1 VAQGQTTGSSATTYD
16 VAGRKDVDLLH
27 AKAVGLIG
35 VLFLTVTGAAPISAM
50 LFNVP
55 VAVGFGDGIGA
66 PAAFLFATIV
76 LLIFSV
82 GYAAMA
88 GKVTAVGGFYSFISH
103 GLGRELGMA
112 MGFASVVAY
121 SVFEASLCGGFA
133 YFMNLKI
140 LDLTGA
146 NVGWPYLALFMVA
159 LIAVLTYFDVKL
171 STWVLGIALIGEVFI
186 LVVFDLGIFTNSAAH
201 IDTAAI
207 NPLNAFNGFPKVGD
221 LAEGAAAI
229 GLFFAFWSWVGFEMA
244 PNYGE
249 ESRDPKRIVPLSLY
263 ISVLGLGIFYTIT
276 SWASISAYPTID
288 DAIKISQTDSA
299 HYFLTPAT
307 TMVGGWVG
315 ALMSYLILTGSFAC
329 GMAFHNTAARYF
341 YSLGRE
347 RVFPA
352 ALGKTHPVYKSPYV
366 ASFTQSVIAAIIL
379 VLFWIFAGGNDPN
392 AQAYVMVYG
401 LLAVM
406 GTMLILFAQALV
418 SVAII
423 VYFRKNHPEEH
434 HWWSTLLA
442 PLISF
447 VAQIYVIYL
456 MISQMGFLGA
466 GLALADWILWIN
478 LAVLAVGIV
487 GAFYLKTSDPK
498 KYDQIGRLIFQ
509 GAPEGTLV
517 APERGEA
524 LSRKM

>member
-1 VAQGQTTGSSATTYD
+1 MGYD
-16 VAGRKDVDLLH
+16 VTTRRDVDLLH
-27 AKAVGLIG
+27 TKAVGLIG
-35 VLFLTVTGAAPISAM
+35 VLFLTVTGAAPIAAM
-50 LFNVP
+50 LFNTP
-55 VAVGFGDGIGA
+55 VAVGFGEGIGG
-66 PAAFLFATIV
+66 PAAFLFATII

-112 MGFASVVAY
+112 MGFGSVVAY

-140 LDLTGA
+140 HDLTG
-146 NVGWPYLALFMVA
+146 VDVQWPYLALFMVA
-159 LIAVLTYFDVKL
+159 LIAILTYFDVKL
-171 STWVLGIALIGEVFI
+171 STWVLGIALVSEVVI
-186 LVVFDLGIFTNSAAH
+186 LLIFDIGIFTNSAANVQG
-201 IDTAAI
+201 AAV
-207 NPLNAFNGFPKVGD
+207 NPVNAFKGFPKVGD

-263 ISVLGLGIFYTIT
+263 ISVLGLGIFYTLT
-276 SWASISAYPTID
+276 SWAGLSAYPTVD
-288 DAIKISQTDSA
+288 DAIKVAQTDSA
-299 HYFLTPAT
+299 HFYLTPAST
-307 TMVGGWVG
+307 LVGNWVG
-315 ALMSYLILTGSFAC
+315 VLMSYLILTGSFAC

-347 RVFPA
+347 RIFPA
-352 ALGKTHPVYKSPYV
+352 VLGKTHATYKSPYV
-366 ASFTQSVIAAIIL
+366 ASLTQSVIAAVLI
-379 VLFWIFAGGNDPN
+379 VLFWIFAGGNDPT

-406 GTMLILFAQALV
+406 GTMLIMLAQALV

-423 VYFRKNHPEEH
+423 VYFQKNHPEEH
-434 HWWSTLLA
+434 HWWSTLVA

-447 VAQIYVIYL
+447 IAQVCVIYL
-456 MISQMGFLGA
+456 MISQMGFLG
-466 GLALADWILWIN
+466 GGVALADWIVWIN
-478 LAVLAVGIV
+478 LAVLAIGIL
-487 GAFYLKTSDPK
+487 GALYLKTSDPK
-498 KYDQIGRLIFQ
+498 KFDQIGRLIFQ
-509 GAPEGTLV
+509 GTEG
-517 APERGEA
+517 
-524 LSRKM
+524 K